1 MPAKPVALL
10 GDFHTCPQ
18 VNPGPVPHI
27 GGPIVSAGQTAVRVM
42 GRPVAVV
49 GASCACSCAMD
60 STNSGSSHV
69 RIGGRPVCR
78 IGDGTAHGGVIV
90 MGSPTVRMG

>member
-1 MPAKPVALL
+1 MPGKPVALL

-18 VNPGPVPHI
+18 VNPGPVPHV
-27 GGPIVSAGQTAVRVM
+27 GGPIVSAGQTTVRVM

-49 GASCACSCAMD
+49 GASCTCVCAMD

-69 RIGGRPVCR
+69 RIGGKAVVR
-78 IGDGTAHGGVIV
+78 IGDSTAHGGVV
-90 MGSPTVRMG
+90 VSGFPTITVG